1 MTMDQ
6 GKHDKQQHDKQQE
19 NQRRMNERNRDMGSQ
34 RNEEETGKPVQ
45 LDNDGKEHQGGQHQG
60 GQHQGGQVPKPDA
73 QRKPDQQG
81 TGQRNA

>member
-1 MTMDQ
+1 MDQ
-6 GKHDKQQHDKQQE
+6 GKHDKQQKQSDQRQM
-19 NQRRMNERNRDMGSQ
+19 NQERNRDMGNQ

-45 LDNDGKEHQGGQHQG
+45 LDKDGKEQQG

>member
-1 MTMDQ
+1 MDQ
-6 GKHDKQQHDKQQE
+6 GKHDKQQE
-19 NQRRMNERNRDMGSQ
+19 NQRRMNERNRDMGNQ

-45 LDNDGKEHQGGQHQG
+45 LDKDDKEHQGGQHQG
-60 GQHQGGQVPKPDA
+60 GQHHPGGQVPKPDA